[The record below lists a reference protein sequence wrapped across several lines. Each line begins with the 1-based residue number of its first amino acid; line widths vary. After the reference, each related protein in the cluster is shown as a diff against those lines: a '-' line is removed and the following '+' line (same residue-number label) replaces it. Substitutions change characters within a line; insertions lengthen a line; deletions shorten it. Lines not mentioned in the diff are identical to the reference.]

1 MPAFDFYTDFAT
13 NPFSQPFDFDFN
25 NSLYNTPIES
35 LPNFMGEGDFY
46 TDFATNPF
54 DIDYTYGQGG
64 ATNDSKDK
72 GFFGGL
78 TAGGLVKDLA
88 PLGASMIGGDLA
100 NRAANN
106 YGESALAAIG
116 LTQQANEDRARQ
128 NFAYGNLA
136 LNKSAAM
143 RIQDA
148 NQQLALQSSGPFRNK
163 ATLDAARR
171 VGASGVRGADALAG
185 RLQFMFA

>member
-1 MPAFDFYTDFAT
+1 MPAFDFFTDFATNPFDLGFDNSLYNTPLESLSNFRGEGNLYTDFAT
-13 NPFSQPFDFDFN
+13 NPFE
-25 NSLYNTPIES
+25 L
-35 LPNFMGEGDFY
+35 
-46 TDFATNPF
+46 
-54 DIDYTYGQGG
+54 DYTYGQGG
-64 ATNDSKDK
+64 AKTDSKDK

-88 PLGASMIGGDLA
+88 PVGAAMLGGNLA
-100 NRAANN
+100 NQAANN

-116 LTQQANEDRARQ
+116 LTKQANEDRARQ
-128 NFAYGNLA
+128 NFAYGNLG

-148 NQQLALQSSGPFRNK
+148 NQQLALQTSGPFRNK

-171 VGASGVRGADALAG
+171 VGASGARGADALAG

>member
-1 MPAFDFYTDFAT
+1 MPAFDFFTDFET

-25 NSLYNTPIES
+25 NSLYNTPIEG
-35 LPNFMGEGDFY
+35 LPNFMGEGDLF
-46 TDFATNPF
+46 TDFETNPF
-54 DIDYTYGQGG
+54 DLDYTYGQGG
-64 ATNDSKDK
+64 ATTDSKDK

-78 TAGGLVKDLA
+78 TAGGLVKDFAPVLA
-88 PLGASMIGGDLA
+88 AGIGGQQA
-100 NRAANN
+100 NIAANN
-106 YGESALAAIG
+106 FGASALAAIR

-128 NFAYGNLA
+128 NFAYGNLG

-148 NQQLALQSSGPFRNK
+148 NQQLALQTSGPFRSK

>member
-1 MPAFDFYTDFAT
+1 MPAFDFG
-13 NPFSQPFDFDFN
+13 FN
-25 NSLYNTPIES
+25 KSV
-35 LPNFMGEGDFY
+35 PNFMGEGGFY
-46 TDFATNPF
+46 TDFETNPF
-54 DIDYTYGQGG
+54 DLDLTNPFGIDYTYGQGG
-64 ATNDSKDK
+64 ATTDSKDK

-88 PLGASMIGGDLA
+88 PVGAAMIGGNLA
-100 NRAANN
+100 NQAANN
-106 YGESALAAIG
+106 FGASALAGIR

-128 NFAYGNLA
+128 NFAYGNLG

-185 RLQFMFA
+185 RLQFMFAWLGSAIINK